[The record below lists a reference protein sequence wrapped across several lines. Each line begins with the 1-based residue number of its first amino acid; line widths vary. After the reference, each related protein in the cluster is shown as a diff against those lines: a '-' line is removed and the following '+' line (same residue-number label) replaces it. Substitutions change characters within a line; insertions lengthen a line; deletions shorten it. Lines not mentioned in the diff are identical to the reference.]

1 MDAKTAQLDALFD
14 GNKFYQ
20 VPLFQRPYVWNE
32 KENWGH
38 LWEDIQNLLDKRLR
52 TGRVHPHFMGAIVL
66 EQVPNPAGSI
76 ETRLVIDGQQR
87 FTTLQLFLVAARNL
101 CASKGAERFAGRFT
115 GLIENAANRA
125 ETEEERF
132 KLLPTNSDR
141 PAFRLVC
148 ESGADAEVEQAIKG
162 DADLSA
168 SNIIG
173 AYRYFSRRLVAWAA
187 GELDDELD
195 ADALSDRTVED
206 RLECIWLA
214 VQDGLQLVVINL
226 AIGDETQVIFET
238 LNARG
243 TELLPADLI
252 KNFLFRKVASVEG
265 ATEKDVEKLY
275 AKHWE
280 RFDSKFWREPVQQGR
295 IYRPRIDLF
304 INHYLSMMT
313 RDEVKSTH
321 LFNAYK
327 RFVEEASADPS
338 TSIPV
343 PTTPAKHVAHLAEL
357 GGVFLAFYDP
367 TGHDALALFLRR
379 LDAVDTATVYPFLL
393 YAHSV
398 LMPDNQKEFDKVL
411 GVLESFLM
419 RRLIT
424 NFTPKN
430 YNRLFVDLIKAVE
443 RSGGVSATAVAVYL
457 SRGAGES
464 TKFPTDDELLV
475 AIFEQELYG
484 RLAQRKVRAI
494 LEALDAYA
502 MSSKSEAV
510 AMPTKLTIEHVMP
523 QAWLTHWPLPEEAQ
537 VDELTRQKA
546 MARRSVMLNTLG
558 NLTLINEKFNSSLQN
573 AAWTHKRPELLK
585 FSKMNL
591 TRYFHGIEADV
602 WDEAAIRA
610 RTEKMFAELLQIWPA
625 PRTILP
631 EEREVA
637 E

>member
-32 KENWGH
+32 KENWSH
-38 LWEDIQNLLDKRLR
+38 LWEDIQALLDKRIL
-52 TGRVHPHFMGAIVL
+52 TGKVHPHFMGAVVL

-87 FTTLQLFLVAARNL
+87 FTTLQLFLIAARNL
-101 CASKGAERFAGRFT
+101 CASHGVAKFAGRFT

-125 ETEEERF
+125 ETEEEMF

-148 ESGADAEVEQAIKG
+148 ESDSDAEVEQALKG
-162 DADLSA
+162 KEDLNS
-168 SNIIG
+168 SNVIG
-173 AYRYFSRRLVAWAA
+173 AYRYFSKRLAAWVA
-187 GELDDELD
+187 GELDDEFD
-195 ADALSDRTVED
+195 ADALADKVVED
-206 RLECIWLA
+206 RLECIWLV

-252 KNFLFRKVASVEG
+252 KNYLFRKAASVEG

-280 RFDSKFWREPVQQGR
+280 RFDSKFWRDPIQQGR

-313 RDEVKSTH
+313 RDEVRTTH
-321 LFNAYK
+321 LFNAFK
-327 RFVEEASADPS
+327 KFVEEAGADPS
-338 TSIPV
+338 AIIPV
-343 PTTPAKHVAHLAEL
+343 PTTPAEHVSHLAKL
-357 GGVFLAFYDP
+357 GDVFLAFYDP
-367 TGHDALALFLRR
+367 KGHDTLALFLRR

-393 YAHSV
+393 YAYSI
-398 LMPDNQKEFDKVL
+398 LMPDNQEEFDKVL

-443 RSGGVSATAVAVYL
+443 KSGGLSAMSVAEYL
-457 SRGAGES
+457 GKGNGES
-464 TKFPTDDELLV
+464 TKFPTDEELLE
-475 AIFEQELYG
+475 AIFEQPLYG
-484 RLAQRKVRAI
+484 RLAQRKVRAV
-494 LEALDAYA
+494 LEALDAHS

-510 AMPTKLTIEHVMP
+510 AMPSKLTIEHVMP
-523 QAWLTHWPLPEEAQ
+523 QTWLTHWPLPEEAQ

-546 MARRSVMLNTLG
+546 MVRRSVMLNMLG
-558 NLTLINEKFNSSLQN
+558 NLTLINGKFNSSLQN
-573 AAWTHKRPELLK
+573 AAWAHKRPELLK

-591 TRYFHGIEADV
+591 TRYFHGDEASV
-602 WDEAAIRA
+602 WDEAAIRT
-610 RTEKMFAELLQIWPA
+610 RTEKLFAELLLIWPA
-625 PRTILP
+625 AKAMAT
-631 EEREVA
+631 EES
-637 E
+637 